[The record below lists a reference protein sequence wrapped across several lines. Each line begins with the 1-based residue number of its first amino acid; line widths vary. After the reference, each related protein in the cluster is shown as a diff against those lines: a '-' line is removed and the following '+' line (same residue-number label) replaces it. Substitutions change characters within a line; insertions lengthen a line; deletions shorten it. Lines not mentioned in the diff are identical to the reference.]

1 MDITIYRGETVT
13 QEIDL
18 DGIDSPDFDI
28 TGAAPVFTAGIGG
41 GDTLITASGTVVD
54 ATAGVV
60 AVPISTDVDPGTY
73 AWELEDTASGTVLA
87 AGVLIIKPRIGSAP
101 SVTIT
106 VGTDTYL
113 TVDDA
118 DALLRLSLGV
128 DAWWEAS
135 TDDRARALVTAT
147 RAIDAL
153 PLTGMKADYDQVLAF
168 PRQYRLTPA
177 VNPLYSDYLAGW
189 DVFETVPDTVLE
201 AVALEAAA
209 RLADRE
215 NVRGTLQAQGV
226 RSVSIGAASESFGS
240 ASGLLSADAL
250 ALMRRWTAH
259 TAAIV

>member
-1 MDITIYRGETVT
+1 
-13 QEIDL
+13 
-18 DGIDSPDFDI
+18 
-28 TGAAPVFTAGIGG
+28 
-41 GDTLITASGTVVD
+41 
-54 ATAGVV
+54 
-60 AVPISTDVDPGTY
+60 
-73 AWELEDTASGTVLA
+73 
-87 AGVLIIKPRIGSAP
+87 
-101 SVTIT
+101 
-106 VGTDTYL
+106 
-113 TVDDA
+113 
-118 DALLRLSLGV
+118 
-128 DAWWEAS
+128 
-135 TDDRARALVTAT
+135 
-147 RAIDAL
+147 
-153 PLTGMKADYDQVLAF
+153 MKADYDQTLAF

-250 ALMRRWTAH
+250 ARMRRWTAH